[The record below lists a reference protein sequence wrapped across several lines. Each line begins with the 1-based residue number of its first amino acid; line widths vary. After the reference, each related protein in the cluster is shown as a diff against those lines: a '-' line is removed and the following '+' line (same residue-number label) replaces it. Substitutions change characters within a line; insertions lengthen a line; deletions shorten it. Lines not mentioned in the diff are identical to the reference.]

1 MAGSSYTNV
10 NDALMLNYDTNYRGK
25 VGWSKGVLAAMITKQ
40 KWSGLRPVIPIRS
53 GSSPAVSSSFANART
68 QAGIQYSKVEQFLP
82 SWTKKYG
89 IAQVEGLIIAAS
101 SDSKGGIYDKY
112 CVQLDGIMEGIM
124 NQFSTEVYRD
134 GFGSIG
140 RIATAAQGQVLAST
154 RLQLANPEDVV
165 HFQRGMRLVA
175 SSANATAVLRDAGA
189 VATVSGIENLQ
200 LGYVTL
206 TGNVTGAWAS
216 ATFGDYLFVEGNRE
230 NSATPTPQTLSGLD
244 GWFPATVTAGV
255 DYASGV
261 DRSTDALLRGT
272 VIDISTSTMNEEDAI
287 LEATTSSM
295 RFGGQLERMVYFTN
309 PTNFKKLMKLG
320 MNRFRPTTVKGPYGV
335 GFQGIKVQTD
345 SGEIPVFSDPYCPVQ
360 RSYLVELD
368 SFKFYGCGSAE
379 VPRFLDH
386 DGSGKILRLNDEDA
400 VQATAGYYGC
410 CGSNKP
416 VVNVVVVHSTT

>member
-1 MAGSSYTNV
+1 MAVGSSYANL
-10 NDALMLNYDTNYRGK
+10 NDALMLNYDTSYRGK

-40 KWSGLRPVIPIRS
+40 KWSGLRPVIPLRV
-53 GSSPAVSSSFANART
+53 GSSPAVSSNHANARA
-68 QAGIQYSKVEQFLP
+68 QAAIQFTKVEQFLP

-89 IAQVEGLIIAAS
+89 IAQIEGLVIAAS
-101 SDSKGGIYDKY
+101 SDAKGGIYDKY
-112 CVQLDGIMEGIM
+112 CTQLDGIMEGIM

-140 RIATAAQGQVLAST
+140 RIATDTALGTT
-154 RLQLANPEDVV
+154 RLRLANPEDVV
-165 HFQRGMRLVA
+165 HFQRGARLQICDT
-175 SSANATAVLRDAGA
+175 NNTTVLRNGGA
-189 VATVSGIENLQ
+189 VGTVAGIEDLQ
-200 LGYVTL
+200 KGWVTL
-206 TGNVTGAWAS
+206 TANVNAAWA
-216 ATFGDYLFVEGNRE
+216 AVVVGDFIFIEGNRE
-230 NSATPTPQTLSGLD
+230 NSATPTPQTISGLD

-255 DYASGV
+255 DFASGV

-272 VIDISTSTMNEEDAI
+272 VIDISTTTMNEEDAI
-287 LEATTSSM
+287 LEAVTSSM
-295 RFGGQLERMVYFTN
+295 RFGGQLGRMVYFTN

-320 MNRFRPTTVKGPYGV
+320 MNRFRPTTVMGPYGV
-335 GFQGIKVQTD
+335 GFQGVKVQTD
-345 SGEIPVFSDPYCPVQ
+345 SGEVPVFSDPYCPVQ